1 MTSVEGPVAQ
11 NQTRDSRTGA
21 VCGLGLLDT
30 FMGTAV
36 SGPLQSA
43 GHWWAASEK
52 DGLQVPRLTFEKW
65 ELEPY
70 CGPSPTVP
78 SYLLPAP
85 HKGEET
91 CSWGDRPEGRTG
103 WRPQMALGAFL
114 RQESVTA
121 VGQSLHRV

>member
-11 NQTRDSRTGA
+11 NQTGDRRTGA

-30 FMGTAV
+30 FVRRGV

-43 GHWWAASEK
+43 GHWPASSER
-52 DGLQVPRLTFEKW
+52 DCPQVPRLTFEKW

-70 CGPSPTVP
+70 CGSSPTVL

-85 HKGEET
+85 HKADEMCVRGA
-91 CSWGDRPEGRTG
+91 PLEGRTD
-103 WRPQMALGAFL
+103 WKREMAPGTLL
-114 RQESVTA
+114 
-121 VGQSLHRV
+121 